1 MADKRITDLPLILSG
16 DVSSLDV
23 LPIVNVELDIT
34 NKITAN
40 QLKAYINSGLTDVF
54 VTGGTYSAGT
64 ATFTN
69 NTGGTFNVSGF
80 FTNDTNFANTDLTFT
95 GNRTHNLDGN
105 YLFLA
110 TDLTFSN
117 LSSFLYLDNNELQI
131 GNYSSSEGM
140 FLDFSGNTTFIRSY
154 LNHNIINFNTGVGF
168 INSNVTIN
176 DENTNQINFIVK
188 GFNDNSLI
196 FSDPLND
203 RIGIGTDTPTEKL
216 TVSGNTNITGTLNI
230 GTIGGGLPIINLGLD
245 SSGYVVTGG
254 TSTGDYLPL
263 SGGTVTGDTI
273 FTQGLSATTIS
284 ATTYQN
290 LPLGIYGTGLTFNI
304 GDYNLD
310 LDGPNGIL
318 DTINLGSI
326 ASDMNV
332 TGGTYNSGTGVATF
346 TNNTGG
352 TFNVSGFLVGYTD
365 HYVTGF
371 TYDNINTFNIYD
383 NSGSTFSASITTLSA
398 TTISGGTLYGDGSNL
413 TGISTQDT
421 RVTGF
426 TYDDLN
432 NLTIF
437 DSTGGTFSV
446 NVDIMSALTVTNGL
460 SGGTISITNSP
471 VVSVSPTYILSRNSS
486 TGEIEFTAYSAVTR
500 TIDPFN
506 NIGSAS
512 TIAWNVSGVSAN
524 YEVTLT
530 ANTTLNISNVRS
542 GDYGTIIL
550 KQDGVGSRTLT
561 FGTINGASGTNRH
574 KVSNGGGGN
583 VFLTSNANAVDLLTF
598 AYNGTNLYWTIGND
612 YT

>member
-1 MADKRITDLPLILSG
+1 L
-16 DVSSLDV
+16 
-23 LPIVNVELDIT
+23 
-34 NKITAN
+34 
-40 QLKAYINSGLTDVF
+40 
-54 VTGGTYSAGT
+54 GTYA
-64 ATFTN
+64 
-69 NTGGTFNVSGF
+69 
-80 FTNDTNFANTDLTFT
+80 
-95 GNRTHNLDGN
+95 
-105 YLFLA
+105 
-110 TDLTFSN
+110 
-117 LSSFLYLDNNELQI
+117 
-131 GNYSSSEGM
+131 
-140 FLDFSGNTTFIRSY
+140 
-154 LNHNIINFNTGVGF
+154 
-168 INSNVTIN
+168 
-176 DENTNQINFIVK
+176 
-188 GFNDNSLI
+188 
-196 FSDPLND
+196 
-203 RIGIGTDTPTEKL
+203 
-216 TVSGNTNITGTLNI
+216 
-230 GTIGGGLPIINLGLD
+230 
-245 SSGYVVTGG
+245 
-254 TSTGDYLPL
+254 TGDYQHV
-263 SGGTVTGDTI
+263 SGLWNLTGDT
-273 FTQGLSATTIS
+273 TQGAFIIGNGVDNLNRSNLLFAGGSQVNIYGTLSA
-284 ATTYQN
+284 ATYQN

-304 GDYNLD
+304 GSYDLD
-310 LDGPNGIL
+310 LVGEPGIL
-318 DTINLGSI
+318 DTVNLGILS
-326 ASDMNV
+326 SDMTI

-346 TNNTGG
+346 TNNFGG

-383 NSGSTFSASITTLSA
+383 NSGNTFSASITTLSA

-432 NLTIF
+432 SLTIF

-446 NVDIMSALTVTNGL
+446 NIDVMSALTVTNGL
-460 SGGTISITNSP
+460 SGGTISITNTP

-512 TIAWNVSGVSAN
+512 TITWNVSGVSAN

-530 ANTTLNISNVRS
+530 ANTTLNISNVRN

-561 FGTINGASGTNRH
+561 FGTINGVSGTNRH

>member
-16 DVSSLDV
+16 DISSLDV

-34 NKITAN
+34 NKVTAD
-40 QLKAYINSGLTDVF
+40 QLKAYINSGFTDVFVTGGTYNTTTGDATFTNNTGGTFSISGFYTGSTDVF

-80 FTNDTNFANTDLTFT
+80 T
-95 GNRTHNLDGN
+95 
-105 YLFLA
+105 
-110 TDLTFSN
+110 
-117 LSSFLYLDNNELQI
+117 
-131 GNYSSSEGM
+131 
-140 FLDFSGNTTFIRSY
+140 
-154 LNHNIINFNTGVGF
+154 
-168 INSNVTIN
+168 
-176 DENTNQINFIVK
+176 
-188 GFNDNSLI
+188 
-196 FSDPLND
+196 
-203 RIGIGTDTPTEKL
+203 
-216 TVSGNTNITGTLNI
+216 
-230 GTIGGGLPIINLGLD
+230 
-245 SSGYVVTGG
+245 TGG
-254 TSTGDYLPL
+254 TSTNDYLPL
-263 SGGTVTGDTI
+263 SGGTVTGDTV
-273 FTQGLSATTIS
+273 FTQGLTATTISATTYQNLPLDVYITGSTYSNNTFTFTNNTGGTFDVNFDTVTGLTSTGTISSNIIS

-318 DTINLGSI
+318 DTINLGGI

-352 TFNVSGFLVGYTD
+352 TFNVNGFLVGYTD

-421 RVTGF
+421 RITGF

-446 NVDIMSALTVTNGL
+446 NVDVMSALTVTNGL
-460 SGGTISITNSP
+460 SGGTISITNTP

-486 TGEIEFTAYSAVTR
+486 TGEIEFTAYSAITR

-512 TIAWNVSGVSAN
+512 TITWNVSGVSAN

-530 ANTTLNISNVRS
+530 ANTTLNISNVRN
-542 GDYGTIIL
+542 GDYGTIIV
-550 KQDGVGSRTLT
+550 KQDAVGSRTIT
-561 FGTINGASGTNRH
+561 FGTINGVSGVGRH
-574 KVSNGGGGN
+574 KVSNGGSGT